1 MTSLHYQGIF
11 GQISPKKYRKVFPSY
26 DWDEDVWRVNQ
37 IMNLPKII
45 GREDMGFMKNVPN
58 EEVKKSDAAIQ
69 RWIDANLVGCS
80 CLVVFVG
87 EKTYQSRW
95 VKYEIEQAGKQGMGR
110 LLIRLNGVKN
120 REGTPSL
127 GGPDPYAANGLYA
140 PPGTPNT
147 YTIFSYNWIAD
158 DGLNNIGVWIEDACQ
173 RAGR

>member
-95 VKYEIEQAGKQGMGR
+95 VKYEIEQARKQGMGR
-110 LLIRLNGVKN
+110 LLISLKDVKN
-120 REGTPSL
+120 R
-127 GGPDPYAANGLYA
+127 GLESGRLQLQPQA
-140 PPGTPNT
+140 G
-147 YTIFSYNWIAD
+147 
-158 DGLNNIGVWIEDACQ
+158 E
-173 RAGR
+173 RAGSAVCGAFPAGGQAGQGTVHQRQTCAQT

>member
-1 MTSLHYQGIF
+1 MTNLHYQGIF
-11 GQISPKKYRKVFPSY
+11 GQSSPKKYRKVFPSY

-45 GREDMGFMKNVPN
+45 GIENMGFMKNVPN

-69 RWIDANLVGCS
+69 RWIDDNLVGCS

-110 LLIRLNGVKN
+110 LLISLEGVKN
-120 REGTPSL
+120 RDGIPSH
-127 GGPDPYAANGLYA
+127 GGPDPYAANGLYV
-140 PPGTPNT
+140 PRGTPNA
-147 YTIFSYNWIAD
+147 YEVFSYRWIAD
-158 DGLNNIGVWIEDACQ
+158 DGLNNIGYWIDDACQ